1 MTGPSRVGPAAA
13 EPAAGPRSA
22 AGGPERTAEPAA
34 GRAGLTATAAGG
46 PGPAAVP
53 PAGRAGL
60 TATATVAADRDAGR
74 PRIRW
79 TQAWPIVLR
88 PTGNARVHMVHGA
101 GGPLGGDV
109 LALDVRVGTGAALAV
124 RSAGA
129 TIVQPGRGSAPA
141 RWGFD
146 VVVGAGAT
154 LDWAPEP
161 TVVTDGADY
170 RTALRCDL
178 GAGARVTLREV
189 VVLGRHGGVGGR
201 YRGRL
206 DVSVDGDPLLAH
218 TTSLD
223 GADPA
228 LCGPGGTAGA
238 RAVGTLVVVD
248 AAVLAAADD
257 LSTRRDPTAGCA
269 ASGAAV
275 GGAAAGRPASGAA
288 VGGAA
293 AGRPASGGAVGA
305 AAFAAGT
312 GADGGG
318 AAEAPAYV
326 GERPSVRWAW
336 TELAG
341 PGRALFAVGEPG
353 AVIALLDA
361 AAAAVPRWCQPG
373 RIAP

>member
-1 MTGPSRVGPAAA
+1 MTTGPSRVGLAATGRV
-13 EPAAGPRSA
+13 EGPRPA

-88 PTGNARVHMVHGA
+88 PTGNARVHLVHGA

-109 LALDVRVGTGAALAV
+109 LALDVRVGAGAALAV

-129 TIVQPGRGSAPA
+129 TIVQPGRGSTPA

-146 VVVGAGAT
+146 VVVGAGGT

-201 YRGRL
+201 YRGRF

-248 AAVLAAADD
+248 AAVPAAADD
-257 LSTRRDPTAGCA
+257 GSTTRDPTAGC
-269 ASGAAV
+269 
-275 GGAAAGRPASGAA
+275 PASGAA
-288 VGGAA
+288 VGGVA
-293 AGRPASGGAVGA
+293 AGSPASGGAVGA

-318 AAEAPAYV
+318 AAEAPADV

-353 AVIALLDA
+353 AVIALL
-361 AAAAVPRWCQPG
+361 AAVTG
-373 RIAP
+373 

>member
-1 MTGPSRVGPAAA
+1 V
-13 EPAAGPRSA
+13 
-22 AGGPERTAEPAA
+22 PAA
-34 GRAGLTATAAGG
+34 GRAGLS
-46 PGPAAVP
+46 
-53 PAGRAGL
+53 
-60 TATATVAADRDAGR
+60 ATATVAADLDAGR

-88 PTGNARVHMVHGA
+88 PTGRARVHLVHGA

-109 LALDVRVGTGAALAV
+109 LALDVRVGTGAELAV

-141 RWGFD
+141 RWDFD
-146 VVVGAGAT
+146 VAVGAAGT

-161 TVVTDGADY
+161 TVVTDGSDY
-170 RTALRCDL
+170 RTSLRVDL
-178 GAGARVTLREV
+178 GAGARAILREV

-201 YRGRL
+201 YGGRL

-248 AAVLAAADD
+248 AAG
-257 LSTRRDPTAGCA
+257 PTAGG
-269 ASGAAV
+269 S
-275 GGAAAGRPASGAA
+275 
-288 VGGAA
+288 
-293 AGRPASGGAVGA
+293 ASGGTAGSARALSTGA
-305 AAFAAGT
+305 GAGPPGGVRADNAAG
-312 GADGGG
+312 
-318 AAEAPAYV
+318 PPPV
-326 GERPSVRWAW
+326 GERQGVRWAW
-336 TELAG
+336 TDLAG

-361 AAAAVPRWCQPG
+361 AAAHVSRGRQPG

>member
-1 MTGPSRVGPAAA
+1 VTTGPSRVGLAATGRA
-13 EPAAGPRSA
+13 EGPRPA
-22 AGGPERTAEPAA
+22 AGGPDQAGVPAA
-34 GRAGLTATAAGG
+34 GRG
-46 PGPAAVP
+46 
-53 PAGRAGL
+53 GL

-88 PTGNARVHMVHGA
+88 PTGNARVHLVHGA

-129 TIVQPGRGSAPA
+129 TIVQPGRGAAPA

-170 RTALRCDL
+170 RTALRVDL

-257 LSTRRDPTAGCA
+257 GSTTRDPTAGC
-269 ASGAAV
+269 
-275 GGAAAGRPASGAA
+275 
-288 VGGAA
+288 
-293 AGRPASGGAVGA
+293 PASGGAVGA
-305 AAFAAGT
+305 AAALPAGT
-312 GADGGG
+312 GAEGGG
-318 AAEAPAYV
+318 AAEAPANV
-326 GERPSVRWAW
+326 GERPGVRWAW

-361 AAAAVPRWCQPG
+361 AAAAVPRGCQPG

>member
-1 MTGPSRVGPAAA
+1 MTIGPSRVGLAAA
-13 EPAAGPRSA
+13 DRAEGPRSA
-22 AGGPERTAEPAA
+22 ADAPDQAGVSAA
-34 GRAGLTATAAGG
+34 GRPGLTATAA
-46 PGPAAVP
+46 
-53 PAGRAGL
+53 
-60 TATATVAADRDAGR
+60 VAADRDAGR

-88 PTGNARVHMVHGA
+88 PTGNERVHLVHGA

-109 LALDVRVGTGAALAV
+109 LALDVRVGAGAALAV

-141 RWGFD
+141 RWEFD
-146 VVVGAGAT
+146 VVVGAGGT

-170 RTALRCDL
+170 RTALRIDL
-178 GAGARVTLREV
+178 GARARVTLREV

-206 DVSVDGDPLLAH
+206 DVSVDGAPLLAH
-218 TTSLD
+218 MTSLD

-248 AAVLAAADD
+248 AAVPSAGDD
-257 LSTRRDPTAGCA
+257 GSATRSPTAG
-269 ASGAAV
+269 G
-275 GGAAAGRPASGAA
+275 PASGAV
-288 VGGAA
+288 VGSATA
-293 AGRPASGGAVGA
+293 LP
-305 AAFAAGT
+305 AGT

-318 AAEAPAYV
+318 AADAPADV
-326 GERPSVRWAW
+326 GEQPGVRWAW
-336 TELAG
+336 TELVG

-361 AAAAVPRWCQPG
+361 AVAALSRGCQPG

>member
-1 MTGPSRVGPAAA
+1 LSADRAETPA
-13 EPAAGPRSA
+13 
-22 AGGPERTAEPAA
+22 T
-34 GRAGLTATAAGG
+34 GRAGLSATAS
-46 PGPAAVP
+46 
-53 PAGRAGL
+53 
-60 TATATVAADRDAGR
+60 VAADLEAGR

-88 PTGNARVHMVHGA
+88 PTGNARVHLVHGA

-141 RWGFD
+141 RWDFD
-146 VVVGAGAT
+146 VVVGAGAS

-170 RTALRCDL
+170 RTSLRIDL
-178 GAGARVTLREV
+178 GAGARATFREV

-201 YRGRL
+201 HRGRL
-206 DVSVDGDPLLAH
+206 DVSVNGNPLLAH

-248 AAVLAAADD
+248 TAC
-257 LSTRRDPTAGCA
+257 PTAGDDGSTTGSPTA
-269 ASGAAV
+269 
-275 GGAAAGRPASGAA
+275 GGPASGAA
-288 VGGAA
+288 VGSAA
-293 AGRPASGGAVGA
+293 ALPAGP
-305 AAFAAGT
+305 
-312 GADGGG
+312 GADGGR
-318 AAEAPAYV
+318 AADAPADV
-326 GERPSVRWAW
+326 GERPGVRWAW

-361 AAAAVPRWCQPG
+361 AAAAASGGCQPG

>member
-1 MTGPSRVGPAAA
+1 VTIGPSRVGRTAVDPAEAPR
-13 EPAAGPRSA
+13 PAAGGLDQ
-22 AGGPERTAEPAA
+22 AGVQA
-34 GRAGLTATAAGG
+34 
-46 PGPAAVP
+46 
-53 PAGRAGL
+53 AGRAGL

-170 RTALRCDL
+170 RTALRVDL

-218 TTSLD
+218 TTTLD
-223 GADPA
+223 GADRA

-248 AAVLAAADD
+248 ATGPAADPAAADD
-257 LSTRRDPTAGCA
+257 GSTTRDPTAGD
-269 ASGAAV
+269 
-275 GGAAAGRPASGAA
+275 PASGAA

-293 AGRPASGGAVGA
+293 AGWPGSGSAVGGAAAGGPASGAAVEAGA
-305 AAFAAGT
+305 ALPAGT
-312 GADGGG
+312 AADGAG
-318 AAEAPAYV
+318 AADAPADV
-326 GERPSVRWAW
+326 GERPGVRWAW

-361 AAAAVPRWCQPG
+361 AAEAVPRGCQPG

>member
-1 MTGPSRVGPAAA
+1 MDLA
-13 EPAAGPRSA
+13 EPR
-22 AGGPERTAEPAA
+22 GGPLSADRGVTAGNRGEPRGGSSADQSGA
-34 GRAGLTATAAGG
+34 QSETEHVGLS
-46 PGPAAVP
+46 
-53 PAGRAGL
+53 
-60 TATATVAADRDAGR
+60 ATATVAADLEGGR

-88 PTGNARVHMVHGA
+88 PTGNAQVHLVHGA

-129 TIVQPGRGSAPA
+129 TIVQPGRGSVPA
-141 RWGFD
+141 RWDFD
-146 VVVGAGAT
+146 VVVGAGGS

-170 RTALRCDL
+170 RTSLRINL
-178 GAGARVTLREV
+178 GVEARAIVREV

-206 DVSVDGDPLLAH
+206 DVSVDGNPLLAH
-218 TTSLD
+218 TTLLD

-238 RAVGTLVVVD
+238 RAVGTLILVD
-248 AAVLAAADD
+248 AV
-257 LSTRRDPTAGCA
+257 RPTAVGEA
-269 ASGAAV
+269 AVGEAAV
-275 GGAAAGRPASGAA
+275 GGAALRGAAVGAAGGRVTVGGVAVGGTA

-293 AGRPASGGAVGA
+293 GAGGAL
-305 AAFAAGT
+305 
-312 GADGGG
+312 GG
-318 AAEAPAYV
+318 AASPSDPAQ
-326 GERPSVRWAW
+326 GEREGVRWAW
-336 TELAG
+336 TDLAG

-353 AVIALLDA
+353 AVIALL
-361 AAAAVPRWCQPG
+361 AAVAG
-373 RIAP
+373 

>member
-1 MTGPSRVGPAAA
+1 MTTGPSPVGLAATDRA
-13 EPAAGPRSA
+13 EGPRQA
-22 AGGPERTAEPAA
+22 AGGPDQAGVPA
-34 GRAGLTATAAGG
+34 
-46 PGPAAVP
+46 
-53 PAGRAGL
+53 AGRAGL
-60 TATATVAADRDAGR
+60 TATATVAADHDAGR

-79 TQAWPIVLR
+79 SQAWPIVLR

-146 VVVGAGAT
+146 VVVGAGGT

-170 RTALRCDL
+170 RTALRVDL

-189 VVLGRHGGVGGR
+189 VVLGRHGGVGGC
-201 YRGRL
+201 YRGRI
-206 DVSVDGDPLLAH
+206 DVAVDGDPLLAH

-223 GADPA
+223 GGDPA
-228 LCGPGGTAGA
+228 LCGLGGTAGA
-238 RAVGTLVVVD
+238 RAVGTLVVVE

-257 LSTRRDPTAGCA
+257 GSATRDP
-269 ASGAAV
+269 ASGC
-275 GGAAAGRPASGAA
+275 PASGAA

-293 AGRPASGGAVGA
+293 AGGPASGGAVGA
-305 AAFAAGT
+305 AAAPGAG
-312 GADGGG
+312 AEGGG
-318 AAEAPAYV
+318 AADAPADV
-326 GERPSVRWAW
+326 GERPGVRWAW

-361 AAAAVPRWCQPG
+361 AAAAVSRGCQPG

>member
-1 MTGPSRVGPAAA
+1 VTIGPSRVGLVATDRA
-13 EPAAGPRSA
+13 EGPRSA
-22 AGGPERTAEPAA
+22 AGGPDQAGVPA
-34 GRAGLTATAAGG
+34 G
-46 PGPAAVP
+46 
-53 PAGRAGL
+53 GRAGL

-79 TQAWPIVLR
+79 TQSWPIVLR
-88 PTGNARVHMVHGA
+88 PTGNARVHLIHGA

-146 VVVGAGAT
+146 VVVGAGGI

-170 RTALRCDL
+170 RTALRVDL

-218 TTSLD
+218 TTTLD

-275 GGAAAGRPASGAA
+275 GGAAAGRPASG
-288 VGGAA
+288 GA
-293 AGRPASGGAVGA
+293 ASGGAVGA
-305 AAFAAGT
+305 AAAPGT
-312 GADGGG
+312 GAEGGR
-318 AAEAPAYV
+318 AVDAPADV
-326 GERPSVRWAW
+326 GERPGVRWAW

-361 AAAAVPRWCQPG
+361 AAAAVSRGCQPG

>member
-1 MTGPSRVGPAAA
+1 MPA
-13 EPAAGPRSA
+13 
-22 AGGPERTAEPAA
+22 
-34 GRAGLTATAAGG
+34 
-46 PGPAAVP
+46 
-53 PAGRAGL
+53 AGRAGL
-60 TATATVAADRDAGR
+60 TATATVAADREAGR

-88 PTGNARVHMVHGA
+88 PTGNARVHLVHGA

-129 TIVQPGRGSAPA
+129 TIVQPGRGAAPA

-170 RTALRCDL
+170 RTALRVDL
-178 GAGARVTLREV
+178 GVGARVTLREV
-189 VVLGRHGGVGGR
+189 VVLGRHGGAGGR

-206 DVSVDGDPLLAH
+206 DLTVDGSPLLAH
-218 TTSLD
+218 TTLLD
-223 GADPA
+223 GADAA

-257 LSTRRDPTAGCA
+257 GSTTRDPTAGCP
-269 ASGAAV
+269 ASGPAV
-275 GGAAAGRPASGAA
+275 GGAAALP
-288 VGGAA
+288 
-293 AGRPASGGAVGA
+293 
-305 AAFAAGT
+305 AGT
-312 GADGGG
+312 GAEGGG
-318 AAEAPAYV
+318 AAEAPANV
-326 GERPSVRWAW
+326 GERPGVRWAW

-361 AAAAVPRWCQPG
+361 AAAAVPRGCQPG